1 MLVIARK
8 RGQSIIL
15 RQDGKPDINLH
26 FVSNDRGIIR
36 VGIDAPKDV
45 VVLREELLDRGV
57 RRE

>member
-26 FVSNDRGIIR
+26 IVSNDRGIIR